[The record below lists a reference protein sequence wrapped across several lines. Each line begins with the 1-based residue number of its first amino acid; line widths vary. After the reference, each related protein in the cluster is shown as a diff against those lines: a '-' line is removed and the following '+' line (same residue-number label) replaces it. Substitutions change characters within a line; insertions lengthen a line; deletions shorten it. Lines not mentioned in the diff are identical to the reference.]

1 MSSFSSYLFSIES
14 AFGERN
20 RQTKLGQITR
30 DGTMMI
36 PLIFSEKGVFCD
48 AIHSAFIRT
57 KHFKKRQEMKKKNI
71 YFNFF
76 LPFAITACES

>member
-1 MSSFSSYLFSIES
+1 LSSFFKLFSIES

-30 DGTMMI
+30 DGTMI
-36 PLIFSEKGVFCD
+36 PPIFSEKGVFCD
-48 AIHSAFIRT
+48 AIHSAFSRT
-57 KHFKKRQEMKKKNI
+57 NHFKKRQEMTKNI